1 MRPIHKSSS
10 SVPAPHPDCPPSSSR
25 SLRDRVHGF
34 HGATTPAPS
43 PKRPL
48 RQVEP
53 EHIQLTIL
61 AAEACARRFFDEM
74 AATPHGLMNF
84 DKPRFAEAIQ
94 QAVQEAVDRAWR
106 QHPAIRA
113 RVPTMPSNRRTP
125 VECMCITDEIAS

>member
-1 MRPIHKSSS
+1 MPMVAESEPKST
-10 SVPAPHPDCPPSSSR
+10 PSR
-25 SLRDRVHGF
+25 TLRDRVRGVS
-34 HGATTPAPS
+34 TPPTPAPS

-53 EHIQLTIL
+53 EHIQLARL

-94 QAVQEAVDRAWR
+94 QAVQEAVNRAWR
-106 QHPAIRA
+106 GHPAIRA
-113 RVPTMPSNRRTP
+113 RSPFTRDRA
-125 VECMCITDEIAS
+125 AS